1 MSKLAKPTQGM
12 EVSIL
17 QRPLRFS
24 YWPMR
29 KGSRRYGLQ
38 SNLFAADPWT
48 IIRDKVRTDCPLS
61 ARQEANACVEQASD
75 FFGSSQTSIIT
86 AARPLQLYY
95 CFLNLV
101 KALILTKGKVP
112 TFDQAGHG
120 LSERLTPGGRELR
133 DAYLEAYPSPG
144 ARGNRQVFG
153 EFYKLLYGRNVTAN
167 TRYDLSLLIP
177 QILPGH
183 RLWASAA
190 NKQERFISIHEI
202 RFKQNSANELW
213 LDLMV
218 IADDLTRLGVT
229 RKQFLE
235 ESRLLA
241 TFHEVQ
247 CLETLGQHKLLC
259 FEQTSRTRFA
269 HRPSDE
275 IQSLVD
281 GFKENIWVTVNGAQ
295 PYRRYYVYLAPPPEH
310 SAVLHQLLSIYAVT
324 FYLGSITRYRPQ
336 LFDTFLADA
345 FGPRIEEFVSVQPL
359 QFIYLMA
366 SEFAMQEVTKPALI

>member
-1 MSKLAKPTQGM
+1 MSKLAKPTVGIP
-12 EVSIL
+12 VSIL
-17 QRPLRFS
+17 QRPLHFS
-24 YWPMR
+24 YWPMH

-48 IIRDKVRTDCPLS
+48 IIRDKIRTDCPSS

-75 FFGSSQTSIIT
+75 FFSSSQTSVIT

-120 LSERLTPGGRELR
+120 LSERLATGGRELR
-133 DAYLEAYPSPG
+133 DAYLDAYPSPG
-144 ARGNRQVFG
+144 TQGRRQVFG
-153 EFYKLLYGRNVTAN
+153 EFYKLLYGRNVAAN
-167 TRYDLSLLIP
+167 TRFDLSLLIP

-183 RLWASAA
+183 RLWARAA

-202 RFKQNSANELW
+202 RFMQNSANELW

-218 IADDLTRLGVT
+218 IADDLTRLGIT
-229 RKQFLE
+229 RKQLLE
-235 ESRLLA
+235 ESRLSA

-247 CLETLGQHKLLC
+247 CSEIQDGRKLLR
-259 FEQTSRTRFA
+259 FEQTSRTHFA

-281 GFKENIWVTVNGAQ
+281 GFKRNIWVTVNGAQ
-295 PYRRYYVYLAPPPEH
+295 PYRRYYVYLAPTSEH
-310 SAVLHQLLSIYAVT
+310 GAVLHQLLSIYAVT

-336 LFDTFLADA
+336 LFDTFLAEA
-345 FGPRIEEFVSVQPL
+345 SGPRIEEFVSVQPL